1 MVGAVGIG
9 SDVAAAFFK
18 FSSSPFQVYGD
29 FWENDK
35 FFEERVIA
43 VFR

>member
-9 SDVAAAFFK
+9 SNVVAVFFK
-18 FSSSPFQVYGD
+18 LSSSPFQVYGD

-35 FFEERVIA
+35 FFEERIIA